1 MIYAKFLFSAIVGAI
16 IGYITNWLAIKMLFR
31 PHTEKRIFGIK
42 IPFTPGLIPK
52 EQSRLAK
59 STGEAIG
66 NHLLTQD
73 TMFDALRNNGLD
85 EKFKRW
91 VEEKAIEIMT
101 SNLTIMEQGIRMLG
115 ASFGQFKEYLKSKAT
130 KVLLATIRKD
140 KFKEA
145 VEAFILNEI
154 KKELSKSP
162 KVILESSYYK
172 DLKNSL
178 VDKVKNFKTSEKFKG
193 NIEKLIENKISEL
206 ENMDKT
212 LNEVIP
218 EGFISTVKVYI
229 YSKNHEI
236 AMSIKNILR
245 DEKTQKKLKGALA
258 DIISNNVS
266 SVIAMFLNPET
277 IYSKVLPALE
287 GYLDKEETKKEIAL
301 FINELLDKIMEN
313 KLSDVL
319 LSLSEETKNN
329 NAKYLSDAI
338 SDKLITDK
346 LIEDTTIF
354 LEGKI
359 NQEETLDE
367 VFKKANINLE
377 NIVVDYMGKKINYM
391 VNSKEIEEKIN
402 EYVNNI
408 IEKLF
413 SLNISE
419 LSRGKEEKI
428 SRISS
433 NIAEDIFERFLN
445 TRAKEFIGAFDISK
459 IVEEKISTFEVSFAE
474 KLILDISSKELN
486 AITWLGALLGFIMG
500 LGSAILAAL

>member
-1 MIYAKFLFSAIVGAI
+1 MLLTKFLFSAVVGAI

-52 EQSRLAK
+52 EQARLAK

-73 TMFDALRNNGLD
+73 TMFEALRNNGLD

-91 VEEKAIEIMT
+91 VEEKAIEIMN
-101 SNLTIMEQGIRMLG
+101 SNITIMEQGIKMLG
-115 ASFGQFKEYLKSKAT
+115 TKFGQLKEYLKSKAV
-130 KVLLATIRKD
+130 KILLVSIRKD

-145 VEAFILNEI
+145 VEAFILSEI

-162 KVILESSYYK
+162 KVLLESSLYK

-178 VDKVKNFKTSEKFKG
+178 VHKARDFKTSEEFKE
-193 NIEKLIENKISEL
+193 NIEKLIKNKISEL
-206 ENMDKT
+206 EDVDKT

-218 EGFISTVKVYI
+218 DGFISTIKVYV

-236 AMSIKNILR
+236 AMSIKSMLR
-245 DEKTQKKLKGALA
+245 DEKTQNKLKGAIA
-258 DIISNNVS
+258 DLISNNVS

-287 GYLDKEETKKEIAL
+287 AYLDKEETQKEIAL
-301 FINELLDKIMEN
+301 FINELIDKIMQN

-319 LSLSEETKNN
+319 LSLSEETKNT
-329 NAKYLSDAI
+329 NAKYLSDVI
-338 SDKLITDK
+338 SEKLITDK
-346 LIEDTTIF
+346 LIEDIVSY
-354 LEGKI
+354 LEGKF
-359 NQEETLDE
+359 NQEETLEE
-367 VFKKANINLE
+367 VFKKTNLDLE
-377 NIVVDYMGKKINYM
+377 NIVMSYVGRKIDYF
-391 VNSKEIEEKIN
+391 VNNKEIEEKITGYISN
-402 EYVNNI
+402 TIENI
-408 IEKLF
+408 F
-413 SLNISE
+413 NLNISD

-428 SRISS
+428 SKIASD
-433 NIAEDIFERFLN
+433 IAEDIFERFLN

-459 IVEEKISTFEVSFAE
+459 IVEEKISSFEVSFAE
-474 KLILDISSKELN
+474 KLILEISSRELN

-500 LGSAILAAL
+500 LVSSIIATI

>member
-1 MIYAKFLFSAIVGAI
+1 MLYAKFLFSAIVGAI

-42 IPFTPGLIPK
+42 VPFTPGLIPK

-91 VEEKAIEIMT
+91 VEEKAIEIMN
-101 SNLTIMEQGIRMLG
+101 SNLTIMEQGIKILG
-115 ASFGQFKEYLKSKAT
+115 TNFRKFKEYLKSKVT
-130 KVLLATIRKD
+130 NLLLASIRRN

-145 VEAFILNEI
+145 VEALILNEI

-172 DLKNSL
+172 DLKNTL
-178 VDKVKNFKTSEKFKG
+178 VDRAKDFKTSEEFKG
-193 NIEKLIENKISEL
+193 NIEKLIKNKLSEL
-206 ENMDKT
+206 EDMDKA

-218 EGFISTVKVYI
+218 DGFIGTIKVYV

-236 AMSIKNILR
+236 AMSIKSMLR
-245 DEKTQKKLKGALA
+245 DEKTQKKLKSALA
-258 DIISNNVS
+258 DLISNNVS

-287 GYLDKEETKKEIAL
+287 GYLDKEETQKEIAL
-301 FINELLDKIMEN
+301 FINELIDKIMQN

-329 NAKYLSDAI
+329 NAKYLSDVI
-338 SDKLITDK
+338 SDRLITDK
-346 LIEDTTIF
+346 LIEDITAF
-354 LEGKI
+354 LEGKF
-359 NQEETLDE
+359 NQEETLEE

-377 NIVVDYMGKKINYM
+377 NIVVDYMGRKIDYM
-391 VNSKEIEEKIN
+391 VNSKEIEEKIV
-402 EYVNNI
+402 EHTNNA

-413 SLNISE
+413 NLNISD

-459 IVEEKISTFEVSFAE
+459 IVEEKISSFEVSFAE
-474 KLILDISSKELN
+474 KLILEISSRELN

-500 LGSAILAAL
+500 LGSSIIAAI